1 MRKSTRGSA
10 RGSGRGISPGDR
22 ILARSTMTARSVGG
36 FCASIAMG
44 SAGAATMQLAAP
56 QARKLALSPGGER
69 PPKSLIALA
78 SATSSPLRFK
88 PARTDLALSSA
99 VDNVRRM
106 PSAVCRPVRGDAN
119 QRRNL
124 YPQRVEYGQL
134 ASLPARGIDHSQPV
148 ARLQVNDD
156 GSSTGYTVALER
168 RADARETRF
177 QKSWS
182 LRCNRGHI
190 SL

>member
-10 RGSGRGISPGDR
+10 RGSGRGISAGDR
-22 ILARSTMTARSVGG
+22 ILTRSTMTARSVGG

-106 PSAVCRPVRGDAN
+106 PSAGPSVATPISAGTSIPNVSN
-119 QRRNL
+119 T
-124 YPQRVEYGQL
+124 
-134 ASLPARGIDHSQPV
+134 ASSQACPPAVSTTVSLSP
-148 ARLQVNDD
+148 
-156 GSSTGYTVALER
+156 GSRSMTTDPAPG
-168 RADARETRF
+168 TR
-177 QKSWS
+177 
-182 LRCNRGHI
+182 
-190 SL
+190 